1 MSILLE
7 TALAHLTHN
16 GIEDSFNVKKQSTFK
31 IDLLERIQKAYLN
44 FKIIRCITLDYIYSI
59 SRHFS
64 IVLLLKIILDT
75 ANYVL

>member
-44 FKIIRCITLDYIYSI
+44 FKIIRCITLDYVYSI
-59 SRHFS
+59 SESEITRLFYS
-64 IVLLLKIILDT
+64 SFIKD
-75 ANYVL
+75 NF